1 MLEGPE
7 SDNMRGFCVILG
19 DLASRLGVI
28 LVIGGAVWV
37 SQGVAEVKQAAVST
51 QKLVSGTVKVARV
64 SATTVAPRVA
74 VVKKPSA
81 TVVVTHAPLVAG
93 EFTKTQAA
101 TLVENYFNG
110 LTTLKAEFAQ
120 RSTGEAFVQE
130 GTFYLKKP
138 RQFVW
143 QYETP
148 NRQRVI
154 GTGTAVYYQDQSS
167 GPNGQVTQLP
177 NNGGMSFLFGGKKVS
192 LAEQGL
198 KVTEVVSNNREVRV
212 SMVTDTKRRD
222 DMGGVERVNLGFAR
236 KGGTLELALLEAV
249 DITGVLT
256 KLQLANVQRGVVLD
270 KNLFAFVPPQ
280 YREN

>member
-1 MLEGPE
+1 MVVAGI
-7 SDNMRGFCVILG
+7 CAAVY
-19 DLASRLGVI
+19 ASQ
-28 LVIGGAVWV
+28 
-37 SQGVAEVKQAAVST
+37 SVAEVKQATVTPQQVTT
-51 QKLVSGTVKVARV
+51 QKLISSTVKVARV
-64 SATTVAPRVA
+64 SATTAAPRMA
-74 VVKKPSA
+74 VVKKPSL
-81 TVVVTHAPLVAG
+81 TVVITHPPLMTG
-93 EFTKTQAA
+93 EFSREQAA

-110 LTTLKAEFAQ
+110 LTTLKADFAQ

-154 GTGTAVYYQDQSS
+154 GTGTAIYYQDQSS

-177 NNGGMSFLFGGKKVS
+177 NGGGMSFLFSGKQVN
-192 LAEQGL
+192 LAQQDL
-198 KVTEVVSNNREVRV
+198 KVTDVVSNSREIRV
-212 SMVTDTKRRD
+212 TLAAGAGKRD
-222 DMGGVERVNLGFAR
+222 DMGGVERVTLTFAR
-236 KGGTLELALLEAV
+236 KNGVAELAALEAV

-256 KLQLANVQRGVVLD
+256 KLELANVQRGMPLD
-270 KNLFAFVPPQ
+270 KKLFAFVPPQ